1 MSQSPDPNNPYAPQG
16 GQYSPQSGQQPDGD
30 AGAQWSAQQGSPY
43 GAQSPYP
50 QQDAYQQNYQQ
61 TGYDQQQ
68 NAQGFQQ
75 GFPQG
80 GYQGQ
85 QQGQY
90 QQGYQQTY
98 QQQPAGAW
106 SDVPPANI
114 QGVYTGPMTGQPTT
128 DSDVKLWS
136 MVAQLSVLLSW
147 ITVGFLGWLGPLI
160 VFLMYKDRNRYIRYN
175 ASEAL
180 NAAIAVVI
188 IEIALTIVFSIIALL
203 TAGIGAFLFVLMG
216 VPSLVHG
223 IFAIIGA
230 VKANGRQWWSYPV
243 NIRLVK

>member
-114 QGVYTGPMTGQPTT
+114 QGVYTGPMTGQPAT

-136 MVAQLSVLLSW
+136 TIVQVSV
-147 ITVGFLGWLGPLI
+147 IPGYFIGAGAFGWVGPLI
-160 VFLMYKDRNRYIRYN
+160 LFLFFKDRNRFIRFH
-175 ASEAL
+175 AAEAL
-180 NAAIAVVI
+180 NGAISTYICSAGLLILGLITSVIGIGVLFLLLAVVPPI
-188 IEIALTIVFSIIALL
+188 LHV
-203 TAGIGAFLFVLMG
+203 
-216 VPSLVHG
+216 

-230 VKANGRQWWSYPV
+230 VKANSYQWWNYPV

>member
-1 MSQSPDPNNPYAPQG
+1 MTQSPDPNNPYAQQG
-16 GQYSPQSGQQPDGD
+16 GQYSPQSGPQPDGD
-30 AGAQWSAQQGSPY
+30 TGAQWSAQQGSPY

-50 QQDAYQQNYQQ
+50 QQDAYQQQYQQ
-61 TGYDQQQ
+61 AG
-68 NAQGFQQ
+68 QGQQQ

-90 QQGYQQTY
+90 QQGQYQQGY
-98 QQQPAGAW
+98 QQPYQQPAGAW
-106 SDVPPANI
+106 SDVPPAGI
-114 QGVYTGPMTGQPTT
+114 QGVYTGPMTGQPANE
-128 DSDVKLWS
+128 SDVKLWS

-188 IEIALTIVFSIIALL
+188 IEIALTIVFSIIAVL